1 MTSETKSRD
10 IQIRDMRPEDRPAI
24 VRFMGALNNYE
35 IPLSPDRAPGSEMA
49 EGHVDFLLAEVQRRG
64 GFTLVA
70 VVDGQSAGF
79 LLACVMADDDGSVY
93 LLEPFRK
100 VGEISDVYVDPAFRR
115 LGLTRAMIAEAERRF
130 RSMGLRRMEI
140 RFLEA
145 NEPAERTYRDAGFA
159 PHERI
164 FIKPL

>member
-1 MTSETKSRD
+1 MTGETENQN
-10 IQIRDMRPEDRPAI
+10 IQIRNMRSEDRPAI
-24 VRFMGALNNYE
+24 VRFMSALNDYE

-49 EGHVDFLLAEVQRRG
+49 DGHVDFLLAEVQKRG

-70 VVDGQSAGF
+70 VVDGQTAGF

-100 VGEISDVYVDPAFRR
+100 VGEISDVFVDPDYRR
-115 LGLTRAMIAEAERRF
+115 MGLTRAMIEEAERRF

-145 NEPAERTYRDAGFA
+145 NEPAELTYRDAGFA

-164 FIKPL
+164 FVKPL